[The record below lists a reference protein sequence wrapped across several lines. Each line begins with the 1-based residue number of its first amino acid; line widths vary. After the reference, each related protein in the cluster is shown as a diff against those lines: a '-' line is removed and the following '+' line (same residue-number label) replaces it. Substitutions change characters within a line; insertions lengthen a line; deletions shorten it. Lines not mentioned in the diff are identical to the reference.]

1 VGPHSADANLAALI
15 ESTEDLIWSV
25 DLNYGL
31 LTFNRAL
38 QDDIQQNFGVRPAV
52 GMRPADLLPPER
64 AVLWP
69 PLYERAL
76 SEGPFRA
83 EYTLADGRTLELSF
97 NRIVQDG
104 ETTGISVFG
113 KDITERKAAEEILL
127 DAERQYRDIFD
138 GAIEG
143 IYRVSPEGKPLA
155 VNSAL
160 AKMLGY
166 ESAQEVVST
175 ITDLAHQVWLDPSGR
190 PRFLQLLEQHEVVRG
205 YECQLKCK
213 DGTALWVSL
222 NSRRVFG
229 KDGRALGIEGFIEDI
244 TERKRTQDALRNS
257 EEKYR
262 DIFEGALEGICRTS
276 LEGKLLAA
284 NPAAAR
290 MLVQCPTNN

>member
-1 VGPHSADANLAALI
+1 VVPHRADANLAALI

-38 QDDIQQNFGVRPAV
+38 QDDIQHNFGVRAAV
-52 GMRPADLLPPER
+52 AMRPEDLLPPER

-83 EYTLADGRTLELSF
+83 EYTLADGRTLELAF

-104 ETTGISVFG
+104 ETTGILVFG
-113 KDITERKAAEEILL
+113 KDITERKAAE
-127 DAERQYRDIFD
+127 A
-138 GAIEG
+138 
-143 IYRVSPEGKPLA
+143 
-155 VNSAL
+155 
-160 AKMLGY
+160 
-166 ESAQEVVST
+166 
-175 ITDLAHQVWLDPSGR
+175 
-190 PRFLQLLEQHEVVRG
+190 
-205 YECQLKCK
+205 
-213 DGTALWVSL
+213 
-222 NSRRVFG
+222 
-229 KDGRALGIEGFIEDI
+229 
-244 TERKRTQDALRNS
+244 ALREA

-262 DIFEGALEGICRTS
+262 GIFEGALEGIFRTS